1 LFPAAAELAHG
12 APGRSIATVGLD
24 DAGVRGAQFAR
35 LVARGDCRFGDQRS
49 THRRPR
55 APIAERLSKQVLRA
69 HREPGAPGGGVAMR
83 NRRLWFIVVGCLVV
97 ALVIGGWSGEAKTR
111 KPRKLRAE
119 IAQLRATVAQL
130 QSDLDFQR
138 RRDAAGGAP
147 GNVVPGG
154 GGGFWPGG
162 VCGDPCAADSDG
174 DGTGDC
180 EDPCP
185 CDPANTDSDGDGA
198 PDCFDPCPDDATD
211 ACIDPCRMDSDGDGV
226 TDCDDPCPWDPAAAA
241 DGDEDGVADCQD
253 SCPDDP
259 TNECF
264 NPCPL
269 LDQDGDGTR
278 DCNDPCPWGEATG
291 MPCVWKD
298 GDGGARRAGT
308 R

>member
-1 LFPAAAELAHG
+1 MPCPRSKRDSETPGAA
-12 APGRSIATVGLD
+12 T
-24 DAGVRGAQFAR
+24 FAA
-35 LVARGDCRFGDQRS
+35 L
-49 THRRPR
+49 R
-55 APIAERLSKQVLRA
+55 APIAPLALDGAGRLAQSLLSSRQKRDSARGIARDGPQ
-69 HREPGAPGGGVAMR
+69 REDIIMRDRMRDRRVWLVVVGLLIGAVAMS
-83 NRRLWFIVVGCLVV
+83 
-97 ALVIGGWSGEAKTR
+97 GWSGEAKTK

-138 RRDAAGGAP
+138 RRDAAEGPSGT
-147 GNVVPGG
+147 VVPGG

-162 VCGDPCAADSDG
+162 ICGDPCATDSDE

-185 CDPANTDSDGDGA
+185 CDPRNTDGDADGS
-198 PDCFDPCPDDATD
+198 PDCIDPCPDDATD

-226 TDCDDPCPWDPAAAA
+226 TDCEDPCPWDPTEAV

-253 SCPDDP
+253 PCPGDP
-259 TNECF
+259 TNDCF
-264 NPCPL
+264 SPCPL

-291 MPCVWKD
+291 MPCVWKG